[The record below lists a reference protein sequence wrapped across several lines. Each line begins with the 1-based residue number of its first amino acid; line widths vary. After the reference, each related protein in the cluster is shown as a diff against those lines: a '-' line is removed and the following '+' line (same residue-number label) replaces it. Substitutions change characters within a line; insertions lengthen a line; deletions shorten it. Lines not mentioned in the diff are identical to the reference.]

1 MNVQPPPEIPVS
13 LSRRDTGDAAGY
25 GPSHAGRDGRR
36 PVRAGSATRRR
47 RYWGQTL
54 EGYLFVAPW
63 IVGFVTFTVGA
74 MLYAVWMSFQRWNL
88 LAPPQFVGLA
98 NYQKAFCRD
107 PLFWQ
112 ALANTAY
119 YAFVSVPLRI
129 LAALLLAVLLNQSVR
144 GLPIFR
150 TIFYLPSVVTGV
162 ATSMLWMLLLNP
174 DVGGINFVL
183 RRLGVA
189 HPPGWLTD
197 EHWAMPALIL
207 MSLWSV
213 GGMMLIFL
221 AGLQS
226 VPDELLDAAHVDGA
240 GAWHRFR
247 HITVPMLTPAI
258 LFNLVISVIAGFQ
271 VFTQTY
277 IMTGGGPANATLTYV
292 LYLYRN
298 AFEYFRIGYASALAW
313 ILFFIILGLTLL
325 ILRSSAFWVHYEGER
340 H

>member
-1 MNVQPPPEIPVS
+1 M
-13 LSRRDTGDAAGY
+13 SRW
-25 GPSHAGRDGRR
+25 
-36 PVRAGSATRRR
+36 RRR
-47 RYWGQTL
+47 QAL
-54 EGYLFVAPW
+54 EGYLFAAPW
-63 IVGFVTFTVGA
+63 IVGFLTFTAGA
-74 MLYAVWMSFQRWNL
+74 MAYAVWMSFQKWNL
-88 LAPPQFVGLA
+88 LTPPQFVGLA
-98 NYQKAFCRD
+98 NYHKAFARD
-107 PLFWQ
+107 PLFWKS
-112 ALANTAY
+112 LSNTAY

-129 LAALLLAVLLNQSVR
+129 LVALLLATLLNQPVR
-144 GLPIFR
+144 GLPLFR

-174 DVGGINFVL
+174 DVGGINYVL

-197 EHWAMPALIL
+197 ETWAMPSLIL

-221 AGLQS
+221 AGLQGI
-226 VPDELLDAAHVDGA
+226 PAELQDAAYVDGA

-247 HITVPMLTPAI
+247 HITLPLLTPTI
-258 LFNLVISVIAGFQ
+258 LFNLVISVIASFQ

-298 AFEYFRIGYASALAW
+298 AFEFFKMGYASALAW
-313 ILFFIILGLTLL
+313 ILFFIILALTGL
-325 ILRSSAFWVHYEGER
+325 ILRSSALWVYYEGER
-340 H
+340 REG